1 MMLNCVVVD
10 DESLACDV
18 LDSYLRRLDFVQSIR
33 LFGSASEALVYLE
46 NHSADVLFLDIE
58 MPGLNG
64 IEFLKALTHP
74 PITVFTTAY
83 RNYAFEGF
91 ELGVI
96 DFLLKPIA
104 YPRFLQAVEK
114 IRDFLALKEQ
124 NSRFDE
130 GRVRSDRVRSD
141 PAETPPEWIFVK
153 SGVQRIKLNFE
164 DVTYIQGL
172 KDYAIIYTNLGKI
185 VIKGSIK
192 AMLDIFP
199 PGRFLRVHKSFIV
212 ALSRITRIERNRL
225 LLGSNQIP
233 IGRNY
238 KEEVEKALVNRRQ

>member
-1 MMLNCVVVD
+1 MLLNCVVVD
-10 DESLACDV
+10 DESLAREV
-18 LDSYLRRLDFVQSIR
+18 LESYLRRLDFVKSIR
-33 LFGSASEALVYLE
+33 LFGNAREALAYLE
-46 NHSADVLFLDIE
+46 SHTADVLFLDIE
-58 MPGLNG
+58 MPGMNG
-64 IEFLKALTHP
+64 IDFLKSLTHP

-104 YPRFLQAVEK
+104 YPRFLQATEK

-124 NSRFDE
+124 NARLDDSL
-130 GRVRSDRVRSD
+130 VASST
-141 PAETPPEWIFVK
+141 AETLPDSIFVK
-153 SGVQRIKLNFE
+153 SGVQRIKLCFE
-164 DVTYIQGL
+164 DVTHIQGL
-172 KDYAIIYTNLGKI
+172 KDYAIIYTNTSKI

-212 ALSRITRIERNRL
+212 AVSHITRIERNRL

-238 KEEVEKALVNRRQ
+238 KDEVEKVLLDHRR